1 MEKLKL
7 CQNKSNFFKFSKLI
21 IFLICLVIICIE
33 SVKCVERYDNLK
45 DALKDYPHQDR
56 KNGKPPKYVY
66 FTFKEK
72 RVREMDYFS
81 KILYKFLSTTGV
93 RPYFVNLK
101 DSQLLG
107 IVPKDAQIDKEA
119 ILSTFKDVIES
130 IEIKETM
137 H

>member
-1 MEKLKL
+1 MEK
-7 CQNKSNFFKFSKLI
+7 SNRINSNIFKISKFLVLF
-21 IFLICLVIICIE
+21 IFLVIICIE
-33 SVKCVERYDNLK
+33 SIKCVEKYDNIK

-66 FTFKEK
+66 FTFKER

-107 IVPKDAQIDKEA
+107 IVPKDAEIDKEA
-119 ILSTFKDVIES
+119 ILRTFKDVLENV
-130 IEIKETM
+130 EIKETM
-137 H
+137 P